1 MEKIKCVLYARYSSD
16 NQREVSA
23 EEQIKHCKEYAERM
37 EFEVVGEYIDKAMTG
52 TNANRKNFL
61 RMIED
66 SKSRT
71 FRYVIVYANNRFA
84 RNRYDK
90 QYYKRELQKNGV
102 DILYS
107 TQEILNGNSPDSI
120 LYESLDDGIS
130 EWYSRNLAVEVMKK
144 GHLPNAQ
151 KCLHNG
157 GTAPFGYNVVNQRL
171 VLNADEAPVVKM
183 IFDWYV
189 FNGYGY
195 NRIAKEL
202 NERGLRNKAGEAFKG
217 TSIRDMLLNEKYT
230 GTYVYNKRSS
240 YDSMGK
246 RNNSKLKDDSQI
258 IRIEG
263 AFDAIVS
270 REVFDKVKGAME
282 SRKGRNASNQ
292 AQEVYLLSGLVKCGL
307 CGHNLHGN
315 RKPSNRNGS
324 HHITYKC
331 NNRDKNG
338 IKVCHNK
345 EVNKIY
351 LERAIMHF
359 ISQMCEGDNFQ
370 TIMRELQR
378 YAKEQNEG
386 SGELQ
391 FLETKYNK
399 VDREISNII
408 KAIKG
413 GFDAEELMAEY
424 AILKEDKTKL
434 SAQIEIERQKQAQR
448 IDIDEA
454 SVRKALSRISA
465 DICESKPI
473 EEYKQL
479 FSSFVER
486 VDVFE
491 DYVTIV
497 LKVFDM
503 INVHVCNGSGLII
516 EEPPLDLHQMVVWN
530 GGAEGN
536 RTPVRKQLGR
546 NFSGRSLLFTF
557 PHPGGNKHPTGISS
571 FMMRGMG
578 KAYHTHV
585 LHSDDTQARLV
596 DLPGRMRA

>member
-23 EEQIKHCKEYAERM
+23 EEQIRHCKEYAERM

-66 SKSRT
+66 SKFRT

-90 QYYKRELQKNGV
+90 NFYKRELQKNGV
-102 DILYS
+102 DLLYS
-107 TQEILNGNSPDSI
+107 TQEILNGNTPDSI

-130 EWYSRNLAVEVMKK
+130 EWYSRNLAEEVMKK

-157 GTAPFGYNVVNQRL
+157 GTPPFGYNVVNQRL
-171 VLNADEAPVVKM
+171 VLNADEAPVVQM
-183 IFDWYV
+183 IFNWYV
-189 FNGYGY
+189 FQGYGY

-202 NERGLRNKAGEAFKG
+202 NERGLRNKAGEPFKG

-246 RNNSKLKDDSQI
+246 RNNSKLKNDSEI
-258 IRIEG
+258 IRIKG
-263 AFDAIVS
+263 AFDAIIS
-270 REVFDKVKGAME
+270 METFNKVRVAME
-282 SRKGRNASNQ
+282 SRKGRNACNQ

-359 ISQMCEGDNFQ
+359 ISQMCEGDNF
-370 TIMRELQR
+370 
-378 YAKEQNEG
+378 
-386 SGELQ
+386 
-391 FLETKYNK
+391 
-399 VDREISNII
+399 
-408 KAIKG
+408 
-413 GFDAEELMAEY
+413 
-424 AILKEDKTKL
+424 
-434 SAQIEIERQKQAQR
+434 
-448 IDIDEA
+448 
-454 SVRKALSRISA
+454 
-465 DICESKPI
+465 
-473 EEYKQL
+473 
-479 FSSFVER
+479 
-486 VDVFE
+486 
-491 DYVTIV
+491 
-497 LKVFDM
+497 
-503 INVHVCNGSGLII
+503 
-516 EEPPLDLHQMVVWN
+516 
-530 GGAEGN
+530 
-536 RTPVRKQLGR
+536 
-546 NFSGRSLLFTF
+546 
-557 PHPGGNKHPTGISS
+557 
-571 FMMRGMG
+571 
-578 KAYHTHV
+578 
-585 LHSDDTQARLV
+585 
-596 DLPGRMRA
+596 